1 MVCTSWR
8 LVVSVSIGIRA
19 LLIYMYGVSGCA
31 VLSLL
36 LWTDVERM
44 ISGKHGTLGV
54 LLLVQAECC
63 VLRRVC
69 VALCCKQWG
78 ITHIPSW
85 DRECHVSTL
94 LALRMYMYICDV
106 ILKSGWALIGKEHL
120 HSCTVHT
127 LYVALSPCSPLC
139 LSHGGQRLHN

>member
-1 MVCTSWR
+1 MKALSGTVVVMAMVCTSWR
-8 LVVSVSIGIRA
+8 LVVSGSIDIRA

-31 VLSLL
+31 VFL

-106 ILKSGWALIGKEHL
+106 ILRVVGH
-120 HSCTVHT
+120 
-127 LYVALSPCSPLC
+127 
-139 LSHGGQRLHN
+139 